1 MCISGCCKVWLVL
14 LNIIAL
20 SLNPGVMS
28 VEKRPSS
35 LYLDLKSLGELFREV
50 DKEEKGYIEFEGLQ
64 EMISNMN
71 EFDPSMA
78 KELMEKLDRDRD
90 GKVSF

>member
-1 MCISGCCKVWLVL
+1 
-14 LNIIAL
+14 
-20 SLNPGVMS
+20 MS